1 MCGNKSRCPGNPRGR
16 YKIVGCDGGKSGG
29 DDDHDDD
36 HDDHDDDYDD
46 HDAEGCFFNHHILVH
61 KIDYPIIA
69 IVCHCMNVNGNL
81 IIQLI
86 HN

>member
-36 HDDHDDDYDD
+36 HDDHDDDYDSD
-46 HDAEGCFFNHHILVH
+46 HGHLEDG
-61 KIDYPIIA
+61 
-69 IVCHCMNVNGNL
+69 NVATE
-81 IIQLI
+81 IK
-86 HN
+86 